1 MMAGTSTCCGNCRI
15 GNNVWIGPGAIISN
29 RKVIGDNARV
39 TIGSVVAGNVPAGAE
54 YTGNFAMP
62 HQQFMRNYMLS
73 LRKSGAAPKKSLTNK
88 QHLIAPPLRTRKSNL
103 YCIA

>member
-1 MMAGTSTCCGNCRI
+1 M
-15 GNNVWIGPGAIISN
+15 
-29 RKVIGDNARV
+29 IGDNARV

-73 LRKSGAAPKKSLTNK
+73 LRKSGKTTAPDKMKEDKECPSSKS
-88 QHLIAPPLRTRKSNL
+88 
-103 YCIA
+103 